1 MEEPPTESVMSP
13 YVHAQGQ
20 SCTSFLTFEYN
31 IVDIFLS
38 RSQCLL
44 VWFSHPKR
52 VRGGGNMGRLMM
64 LFATRKK
71 PLKLTTPA
79 VLLFPLCAQA
89 GIQRGH
95 CDPGSCSVAL
105 RVFDKLSPTLSV
117 QSVSLSNTPSEALL
131 SNATPRLQPFPP
143 YLAGVSLFRLG
154 TSPLHKPTEVL
165 SSPSHC
171 SRTPDWSCAARFP
184 FHPGFGSVCWGIPP
198 NSKSEKWCWCN
209 FSALWGQ
216 GIVPWVLVLCMQI
229 QCCSLTQH

>member
-1 MEEPPTESVMSP
+1 
-13 YVHAQGQ
+13 
-20 SCTSFLTFEYN
+20 
-31 IVDIFLS
+31 
-38 RSQCLL
+38 
-44 VWFSHPKR
+44 
-52 VRGGGNMGRLMM
+52 MGRLMM

-71 PLKLTTPA
+71 PLKLTTAA

-89 GIQRGH
+89 DIQRGH

-171 SRTPDWSCAARFP
+171 SRTPD
-184 FHPGFGSVCWGIPP
+184 
-198 NSKSEKWCWCN
+198 
-209 FSALWGQ
+209 
-216 GIVPWVLVLCMQI
+216 
-229 QCCSLTQH
+229 